1 MAPRIHLNGSDGSLI
16 LRDLSNSIESLRK
29 SAALLECASPHSR
42 DYYVIGETAFNKA
55 REEHVERAKKIRSVM
70 AELVEIQESVLDQM
84 GK

>member
-1 MAPRIHLNGSDGSLI
+1 
-16 LRDLSNSIESLRK
+16 
-29 SAALLECASPHSR
+29 LECASPHSR